1 MEQRVKRAL
10 VSVYRKEGIV
20 KFCRGLAALD
30 IEILSSGGTAHLLDT
45 NGIRV
50 TRVSDYTGFPEMLGG
65 RVKTLHPKIHGGILA
80 IRDNAEH
87 MGHLDEHGILAIDL
101 VVVNLYPFG
110 DTITDPGTTLSGAV
124 EMIDIGGPSMVRG
137 AAKNYRH
144 VGVVVA
150 PDDYTAVLDELKAQ
164 GGLSDATRLR
174 LSAAAFDHTARYD
187 TAIAG
192 YLAEKAGTQTGVC
205 YPDVFSLELT
215 KVQDMRYGENP
226 HQTAAFYRDPG
237 SDLPTVANAGQ
248 LQGKELSFNNILDLD
263 AALAVAA
270 AFDSTACAVIKHGN
284 PCGAALGTDVAAAF
298 RDALACDPVSAF
310 GGVIAFNRPVDEEVA
325 TAIKGAFYE
334 AVIAPGFSDG
344 ALKALKKKKNL
355 RLLATGELSGYRR
368 DGHDLR
374 RVAGGLLVQEWDTQG
389 EVVRE
394 CQVAGSRQP
403 TEEEWQAL
411 EFGWVV
417 GQFVKSNAI
426 VYARPGRT
434 VGIGA
439 GQMSRVDSAR
449 FGALKALSSLEGAV
463 MASDAFFPFRDGIDA
478 AHEAGITAVIQ
489 PGGSIRDEEVV
500 KAADEHG
507 MAMVLTG
514 RRHFRH

>member
-1 MEQRVKRAL
+1 ML
-10 VSVYRKEGIV
+10 VS
-20 KFCRGLAALD
+20 
-30 IEILSSGGTAHLLDT
+30 
-45 NGIRV
+45 
-50 TRVSDYTGFPEMLGG
+50 
-65 RVKTLHPKIHGGILA
+65 
-80 IRDNAEH
+80 
-87 MGHLDEHGILAIDL
+87 
-101 VVVNLYPFG
+101 
-110 DTITDPGTTLSGAV
+110 
-124 EMIDIGGPSMVRG
+124 
-137 AAKNYRH
+137 
-144 VGVVVA
+144 
-150 PDDYTAVLDELKAQ
+150 PDDYDGVLDELKAE

-192 YLAEKAGTQTGVC
+192 YLAARSGDDSGDG
-205 YPDVFSLELT
+205 YPPVYRLEFT

-226 HQTAAFYRDPG
+226 HQTAAFYKDPAG
-237 SDLPTVANAGQ
+237 SLPTVGNAEQ

-263 AALAVAA
+263 AALAIAA
-270 AFDSTACAVIKHGN
+270 SFDSTACAVIKHGN
-284 PCGAALGTDVAAAF
+284 PCGAALGADVAAAF

-310 GGVIAFNRPVDEEVA
+310 GGVIAFNRPVDEAAA

-334 AVIAPGFSDG
+334 GVIAPGFSEE
-344 ALKALKKKKNL
+344 ARKALKKKKNL
-355 RLLATGELSGYRR
+355 RLLATGDLSGYRR

-389 EVVRE
+389 EEVRE
-394 CQVAGSRQP
+394 CQVASARQP

-411 EFGWVV
+411 SFGWVI

-449 FGALKALSSLEGAV
+449 FGALKAQSSLEGAV

-489 PGGSIRDEEVV
+489 PGGSIRDDEVIQ
-500 KAADEHG
+500 AADEHG

>member
-1 MEQRVKRAL
+1 MEQRVRRAL
-10 VSVYRKEGIV
+10 ISVYRKEGIV
-20 KFCRGLAALD
+20 DFCRGLTSLGV
-30 IEILSSGGTAHLLDT
+30 EILSSGGTARLLGE
-45 NGIRV
+45 NGIEV

-80 IRDNAEH
+80 IRDNPEH
-87 MGHLDEHGILAIDL
+87 MAHLDEHGILAIDL

-110 DTITDPGTTLSGAV
+110 DTIAKPDTTLSSAV

-137 AAKNYRH
+137 AAKNYRD
-144 VGVVVA
+144 VGVLVS
-150 PDDYTAVLDELKAQ
+150 PDDYDGVLDELKEK
-164 GGLSDATRLR
+164 GGLSETTRLR

-192 YLAEKAGTQTGVC
+192 YLAEQCRGDAGEG
-205 YPDVFSLELT
+205 YPPSYSLTYT

-237 SDLPTVANAGQ
+237 SDLPTVANADQ

-263 AALAVAA
+263 SALAIAA
-270 AFDSTACAVIKHGN
+270 SFDSTACAVIKHGN
-284 PCGAALGTDVAAAF
+284 PCGAALGADVATAF

-310 GGVIAFNRPVDEEVA
+310 GGVIAFNRPVDEAAA

-334 AVIAPGFSDG
+334 AVIAPAFSEE
-344 ALKALKKKKNL
+344 ARKALKKKKNL
-355 RLLATGELSGYRR
+355 RLLATGDLSGYSR

-374 RVAGGLLVQEWDTQG
+374 RVAGGLLVQDWDTQG
-389 EVVRE
+389 ENVRE
-394 CQVAGSRQP
+394 CKVASTRQP
-403 TEEEWQAL
+403 TEEEWQGL
-411 EFGWVV
+411 SFGWVI

-426 VYARPGRT
+426 VYCRPGRT

-449 FGALKALSSLEGAV
+449 FGALKAQSSLEGAV

-478 AHEAGITAVIQ
+478 AHDAGITAVIQ

-500 KAADEHG
+500 QAADEHG

>member
-10 VSVYRKEGIV
+10 VSVYNKEGIV
-20 KFCRGLAALD
+20 DFCRGLASLG
-30 IEILSSGGTAHLLDT
+30 IEILSSGGTARLLGEQ
-45 NGIRV
+45 GIAV

-87 MGHLDEHGILAIDL
+87 MRHLDEHGILAIDL

-110 DTITDPGTTLSGAV
+110 ETVANPATTLAGAV

-137 AAKNYRH
+137 AAKNYRD
-144 VGVVVA
+144 VGVLVS
-150 PDDYTAVLDELKAQ
+150 PDDYAGVLAELQAGQ
-164 GGLSDATRLR
+164 GLSDTTRLR
-174 LSAAAFDHTARYD
+174 LSATAFDHTARYD

-192 YLAEKAGTQTGVC
+192 YLAVQSDDTAEGGFPPV
-205 YPDVFSLELT
+205 YGIEFT

-226 HQTAAFYRDPG
+226 HQAAAFYRDPG
-237 SDLPTVANAGQ
+237 SDLPTVANADQ
-248 LQGKELSFNNILDLD
+248 LQGKALSFNNILDLD
-263 AALAVAA
+263 AAIAIAA
-270 AFDSTACAVIKHGN
+270 SFDTTACAVIKHGN
-284 PCGAALGTDVAAAF
+284 PCGVALGPDVGAAF

-310 GGVIAFNRPVDEEVA
+310 GGVIAFNRPIDGEAAE
-325 TAIKGAFYE
+325 AIRGAFYE
-334 AVIAPGFSDG
+334 AVIGPRFSDE
-344 ALKALKKKKNL
+344 ARKALKKKKNL
-355 RLLATGELSGYRR
+355 RLLATGDLSSYRR

-374 RVAGGLLVQEWDTQG
+374 RVAGGLLVQEWDSQG
-389 EVVRE
+389 ENVRE
-394 CQVAGSRQP
+394 CRVATVRQP

-411 EFGWVV
+411 SFGWVV

-426 VYARPGRT
+426 VYTRPGRT

-449 FGALKALSSLEGAV
+449 FGALKAQSSLEGAV
-463 MASDAFFPFRDGIDA
+463 MASDAFFPFRDSIDT

-500 KAADEHG
+500 QAADEHG